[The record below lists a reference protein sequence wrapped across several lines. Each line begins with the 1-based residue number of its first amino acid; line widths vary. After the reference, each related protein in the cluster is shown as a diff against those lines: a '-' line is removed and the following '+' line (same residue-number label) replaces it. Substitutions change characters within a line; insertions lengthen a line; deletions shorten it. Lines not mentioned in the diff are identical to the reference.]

1 MTFFG
6 TVTLTHLNALSRTQ
20 SRELVA
26 TIPLLIALPPGPR
39 SPEEGAA
46 SSSSAV
52 FHAPDLLPRSPSGPE
67 KPLVS
72 SLRLGVCP
80 VVLEISQIEKDHM

>member
-1 MTFFG
+1 M
-6 TVTLTHLNALSRTQ
+6 TLTHLNALSGAQ

-26 TIPLLIALPPGPR
+26 TIPLLVALPSGPR
-39 SPEEGAA
+39 SPEDEAA

-52 FHAPDLLPRSPSGPE
+52 FHAPDLLPRSLSGPE

-72 SLRLGVCP
+72 SLQLGVCP
-80 VVLEISQIEKDHM
+80 IVLETSQIEKDHA